1 MEAILLTDDPAWRS
15 IPIGATFLCATST
28 SFLWISQTK
37 NARLSLKST
46 SMKIFDAIAR
56 AEIGIVIVMKYFL
69 DSRCWAIILAAGLLW
84 STSAWAIE
92 PPANPI
98 YTFGVV
104 PEHSV
109 TLLARISVPL
119 LNALQAK
126 SGLQL
131 RFATAPDIPTFERR
145 LAVGEY
151 DFAYMDP
158 YHYTIFHQRPGYR
171 AFAKEKD
178 RLLRGIVVVR
188 RDAPYREL
196 ADLHGQTLV
205 FPAPAAFAATLLART
220 EFARLGI
227 AITPRFVTSHDS
239 VYLNVARGFHPAGG
253 GIVRTFEH
261 LQPEVRDRLR
271 ILWTTQAF
279 PPSAFAAHPRIPVAV
294 VERLQ
299 QAMLHLDDDAAGRA
313 ALATIGFKAF
323 ATARDADY
331 DVVRALH
338 IELLDPLPED

>member
-1 MEAILLTDDPAWRS
+1 MLSGEREIMFVPNMKHLLDGRHW
-15 IPIGATFLCATST
+15 G
-28 SFLWISQTK
+28 
-37 NARLSLKST
+37 
-46 SMKIFDAIAR
+46 IAL
-56 AEIGIVIVMKYFL
+56 V
-69 DSRCWAIILAAGLLW
+69 AGLPWLA
-84 STSAWAIE
+84 SAWAVE

-98 YTFGVV
+98 YSFGVA

-109 TLLARISVPL
+109 TFLARVSVPL
-119 LNALQAK
+119 LNVLQAK

-131 RFATAPDIPTFERR
+131 RFATAPDLPTFERR
-145 LAVGEY
+145 LAAGDY

-158 YHYTIFHQRPGYR
+158 YHYTVFHQHPGYQV
-171 AFAKEKD
+171 FAKEKD

-188 RDAPYREL
+188 QDAPYREL
-196 ADLHGQTLV
+196 TDLRGQTLV

-253 GIVRTFEH
+253 GIVRTFER

-313 ALATIGFKAF
+313 ALATIGFKAI
-323 ATARDADY
+323 ATAQDADY

>member
-1 MEAILLTDDPAWRS
+1 MLSGERKIMFVPNMKHLFDGRRWR
-15 IPIGATFLCATST
+15 
-28 SFLWISQTK
+28 
-37 NARLSLKST
+37 
-46 SMKIFDAIAR
+46 IAL
-56 AEIGIVIVMKYFL
+56 V
-69 DSRCWAIILAAGLLW
+69 AGLSWLA
-84 STSAWAIE
+84 SAWAVE
-92 PPANPI
+92 LPANPI
-98 YTFGVV
+98 YSFGVA

-109 TLLARISVPL
+109 TFLARVSVPL
-119 LNALQAK
+119 LNVLQAK

-131 RFATAPDIPTFERR
+131 RFATAPDLPTFERR
-145 LAVGEY
+145 LAAGDY

-158 YHYTIFHQRPGYR
+158 YHYTVFHQHPGYQV
-171 AFAKEKD
+171 FAKEKD

-188 RDAPYREL
+188 QDAPYREL
-196 ADLHGQTLV
+196 TDLRGQTLV

-253 GIVRTFEH
+253 GIVRTFER

-313 ALATIGFKAF
+313 ALATIGFKAI
-323 ATARDADY
+323 ATAQDADY
-331 DVVRALH
+331 DAVRALH

>member
-1 MEAILLTDDPAWRS
+1 M
-15 IPIGATFLCATST
+15 
-28 SFLWISQTK
+28 K
-37 NARLSLKST
+37 RL
-46 SMKIFDAIAR
+46 M
-56 AEIGIVIVMKYFL
+56 G
-69 DSRCWAIILAAGLLW
+69 SRCWVITLATGLSW
-84 STSAWAIE
+84 PASAWAIE

-98 YTFGVV
+98 YSFGVA
-104 PEHSV
+104 PEYSV
-109 TLLARISVPL
+109 TFLARVSVPL
-119 LNALQAK
+119 LNVLRSK
-126 SGLQL
+126 SDLQL
-131 RFATAPDIPTFERR
+131 RFATAPDLPTFERR
-145 LAVGEY
+145 LAAGEY

-158 YHYTIFHQRPGYR
+158 YHYTVFHQHPGYQV
-171 AFAKEKD
+171 FAKEKD

-188 RDAPYREL
+188 QDAPYRKL
-196 ADLHGQTLV
+196 ADLRGQTLV

-239 VYLNVARGFHPAGG
+239 VYLNVARGFHSAGG
-253 GIVRTFEH
+253 GIVRTFER

-313 ALATIGFKAF
+313 ALATIGFKAI
-323 ATARDADY
+323 ATAQDADY
-331 DVVRALH
+331 DAVRALH
-338 IELLDPLPED
+338 IELLDPLPVD

>member
-1 MEAILLTDDPAWRS
+1 MQSRERKIVLAA
-15 IPIGATFLCATST
+15 F
-28 SFLWISQTK
+28 
-37 NARLSLKST
+37 
-46 SMKIFDAIAR
+46 MKHLID
-56 AEIGIVIVMKYFL
+56 G
-69 DSRCWAIILAAGLLW
+69 RCWVIALVAGLSW
-84 STSAWAIE
+84 PASAWAIE

-98 YTFGVV
+98 YSFGVA
-104 PEHSV
+104 PEYSV
-109 TLLARISVPL
+109 TFLARVSVPL
-119 LNALQAK
+119 LNVLQSK

-131 RFATAPDIPTFERR
+131 RFATAPDLPTFERR
-145 LAVGEY
+145 LAAGEY

-158 YHYTIFHQRPGYR
+158 YHYTVFHRHPGYR
-171 AFAKEKD
+171 VFAKEKD

-188 RDAPYREL
+188 QDAPYREL
-196 ADLHGQTLV
+196 ADLRGQTLV

-239 VYLNVARGFHPAGG
+239 VYLNVARGFNPAGG
-253 GIVRTFEH
+253 GIVRTFER

-279 PPSAFAAHPRIPVAV
+279 PPSAFAAHPRISVAV

-313 ALATIGFKAF
+313 ALATIGFKAI
-323 ATARDADY
+323 ATAQDADY
-331 DVVRALH
+331 DAVRALH

>member
-1 MEAILLTDDPAWRS
+1 MRS
-15 IPIGATFLCATST
+15 RERKIVLVAFM
-28 SFLWISQTK
+28 K
-37 NARLSLKST
+37 RL
-46 SMKIFDAIAR
+46 M
-56 AEIGIVIVMKYFL
+56 G
-69 DSRCWAIILAAGLLW
+69 SRCWVITLATGLSW
-84 STSAWAIE
+84 PASAWAIE

-98 YTFGVV
+98 YSFGVA
-104 PEHSV
+104 PEYSV
-109 TLLARISVPL
+109 TFLARVSVPL
-119 LNALQAK
+119 LNVLRSK
-126 SGLQL
+126 SDLQL
-131 RFATAPDIPTFERR
+131 RFATAPDLPTFERR
-145 LAVGEY
+145 LAAGEY

-158 YHYTIFHQRPGYR
+158 YHYTVFHQHPGYQV
-171 AFAKEKD
+171 FAKEKD

-188 RDAPYREL
+188 QDAPYQEL

-239 VYLNVARGFHPAGG
+239 VYLNVARDFHPAGG
-253 GIVRTFEH
+253 GIVRTFER
-261 LQPEVRDRLR
+261 LQPEIRDRLR

-313 ALATIGFKAF
+313 ALATIGFEAI

>member
-1 MEAILLTDDPAWRS
+1 MRS
-15 IPIGATFLCATST
+15 RERKIVLVAFM
-28 SFLWISQTK
+28 K
-37 NARLSLKST
+37 RL
-46 SMKIFDAIAR
+46 M
-56 AEIGIVIVMKYFL
+56 G
-69 DSRCWAIILAAGLLW
+69 SRCWVITLAAGLSW
-84 STSAWAIE
+84 PASAWAIE

-98 YTFGVV
+98 YSFGVA
-104 PEHSV
+104 PEYSV
-109 TLLARISVPL
+109 TFLARVSVPL
-119 LNALQAK
+119 LNVLQSK

-131 RFATAPDIPTFERR
+131 RFATAPDLPTFERR
-145 LAVGEY
+145 LAAGEY

-158 YHYTIFHQRPGYR
+158 YHYTVFHRHPGYR
-171 AFAKEKD
+171 VFAKEKD

-188 RDAPYREL
+188 QDAPYREL
-196 ADLHGQTLV
+196 ADLRGQTLV

-239 VYLNVARGFHPAGG
+239 VYLNVARGFNPAGG
-253 GIVRTFEH
+253 GIVRTFER

-299 QAMLHLDDDAAGRA
+299 QAMLHLDDDATGRA

>member
-1 MEAILLTDDPAWRS
+1 MKHLLDGW
-15 IPIGATFLCATST
+15 
-28 SFLWISQTK
+28 LWG
-37 NARLSLKST
+37 
-46 SMKIFDAIAR
+46 IAL
-56 AEIGIVIVMKYFL
+56 V
-69 DSRCWAIILAAGLLW
+69 AGLLW
-84 STSAWAIE
+84 LASTWAVE
-92 PPANPI
+92 LPANPI
-98 YTFGVV
+98 YSFGVA

-109 TLLARISVPL
+109 TFLARVSVPL
-119 LNALQAK
+119 LNVLQAK

-131 RFATAPDIPTFERR
+131 RFATAPDLPTFERR
-145 LAVGEY
+145 LAAGEY

-158 YHYTIFHQRPGYR
+158 YHYTVFHQHPGYQV
-171 AFAKEKD
+171 FAKEKD

-188 RDAPYREL
+188 QDAPYREL
-196 ADLHGQTLV
+196 TDLRGQTLV

-253 GIVRTFEH
+253 GIVRTFER

-313 ALATIGFKAF
+313 ALATIGFKAI

-331 DVVRALH
+331 DAVRALH

>member
-1 MEAILLTDDPAWRS
+1 MRS
-15 IPIGATFLCATST
+15 RERKIVLVAFM
-28 SFLWISQTK
+28 K
-37 NARLSLKST
+37 RL
-46 SMKIFDAIAR
+46 M
-56 AEIGIVIVMKYFL
+56 G
-69 DSRCWAIILAAGLLW
+69 SRCWVITLATGLSW
-84 STSAWAIE
+84 PASAWAIE

-98 YTFGVV
+98 YSFGVA
-104 PEHSV
+104 PEYSV
-109 TLLARISVPL
+109 TFLARVSVPL
-119 LNALQAK
+119 LNVLRSK
-126 SGLQL
+126 SDLQL
-131 RFATAPDIPTFERR
+131 RFATAPDLPTFERR
-145 LAVGEY
+145 LAAGEY

-158 YHYTIFHQRPGYR
+158 YHYTVFHQHPGYQV
-171 AFAKEKD
+171 FAKEKD

-188 RDAPYREL
+188 QDAPYRKL
-196 ADLHGQTLV
+196 ADLRGQTLV

-239 VYLNVARGFHPAGG
+239 VYLNVARGFHSAGG
-253 GIVRTFEH
+253 GIVRTFER

-313 ALATIGFKAF
+313 ALATIGFKAI
-323 ATARDADY
+323 ATAQDADY
-331 DVVRALH
+331 DAVRALH
-338 IELLDPLPED
+338 IELLDPLPVD